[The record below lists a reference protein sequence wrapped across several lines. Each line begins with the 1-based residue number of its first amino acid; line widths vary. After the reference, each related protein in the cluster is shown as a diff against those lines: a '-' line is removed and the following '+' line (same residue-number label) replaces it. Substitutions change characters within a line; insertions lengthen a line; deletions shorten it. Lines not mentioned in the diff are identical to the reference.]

1 MTTSKTTSKT
11 KNIQIRNVPE
21 DLHRRLKIRA
31 AQQGRSM
38 SELILKQ
45 LERSLGRPTHEE
57 LLDRIAARGP
67 VETTNPIVDMIR
79 EARAER

>member
-1 MTTSKTTSKT
+1 MATIKT
-11 KNIQIRNVPE
+11 KNLQIRNVPE

-38 SELILKQ
+38 SELILEQ
-45 LERSLGRPTHEE
+45 LERSLERPTHEE
-57 LLDRIAARGP
+57 LLDRIADRGS
-67 VETTNPIVDMIR
+67 VETTTPIVDLIR

>member
-1 MTTSKTTSKT
+1 MATIRT

-38 SELILKQ
+38 SELILEQ
-45 LERSLGRPTHEE
+45 LERSLERPTHEE
-57 LLDRIAARGP
+57 LLDWIAARGS
-67 VETTNPIVDMIR
+67 VETTTPIVDLIR